1 MKRKLLPIV
10 ITVLVAIIA
19 SAVLFSLRPLGYTV
33 SDGRTEMRPAPM
45 PQQPLTQLTIGNAQY
60 RIQLSESFYNFYN
73 NADVIIDE
81 YRVIG
86 GDAYDAGDGMDDY
99 RKIRIV
105 RQTAA
110 VVSFNCI
117 HPYPPLQDYHQ
128 RTDEENKTAIM
139 ALFEEYDFSIYDS
152 FEIWGEPLARARN
165 YRWFSA
171 QISQSLSARVTADG
185 IIDHF
190 IVYDQAPA
198 MSDRLPLNE
207 AECLRLVRRYL
218 LFNGMISPFRDYEIT
233 FMSRRHTL
241 SDGKPAIACSV
252 RVTDEEGFVFVIAA
266 VIQKS

>member
-1 MKRKLLPIV
+1 MKRKSLLVLLP
-10 ITVLVAIIA
+10 TLVAVIA

-33 SDGRTEMRPAPM
+33 SDGLTKVRPAPM
-45 PQQPLTQLTIGNAQY
+45 PQQPLTGLTDGNAQY
-60 RIQLSESFYNFYN
+60 RIQLSESFYND
-73 NADVIIDE
+73 ADVIIDE

-99 RKIRIV
+99 RKIRIA
-105 RQTAA
+105 RQTET
-110 VVSFNCI
+110 VVTFHYI

-128 RTDEENKTAIM
+128 RTDEENKAAIM

-152 FEIWGEPLARARN
+152 FEIWGEPLTKARN

-171 QISQSLSARVTADG
+171 QTARSLSVRVTADG
-185 IIDHF
+185 IIDDF

-198 MSDRLPLNE
+198 VSDRLTLNE
-207 AECLRLVRRYL
+207 SECQRLVRRYL

-233 FMSRRHTL
+233 FRSRKHTL
-241 SDGKPAIACSV
+241 SDGKPAISCSV
-252 RVTDEEGFVFVIAA
+252 SVTDEDGFVFVVAA